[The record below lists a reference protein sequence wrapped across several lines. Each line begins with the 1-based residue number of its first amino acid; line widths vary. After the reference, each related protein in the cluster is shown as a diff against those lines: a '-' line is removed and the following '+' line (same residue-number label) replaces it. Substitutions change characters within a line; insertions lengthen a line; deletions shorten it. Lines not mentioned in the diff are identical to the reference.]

1 MEWYD
6 GWINMVEEQ
15 FEVVRVTQDLIKDYR
30 GRLAQYFK
38 KATKRGTEKYLVSEY
53 KSFRFRKE
61 HSFEIDVSKSMM
73 GLVRTKFR
81 ILKPNVLPTLEASQ
95 CNTSQVPIKAS
106 KKQDVIKLKKYLRQ
120 ETRDM
125 IDPVA

>member
-1 MEWYD
+1 MKYNWVSHHSFLPCDWHFATIEKMKRRREKMEWYD
-6 GWINMVEEQ
+6 EWINMVEEQ

-61 HSFEIDVSKSMM
+61 H
-73 GLVRTKFR
+73 
-81 ILKPNVLPTLEASQ
+81 
-95 CNTSQVPIKAS
+95 
-106 KKQDVIKLKKYLRQ
+106 
-120 ETRDM
+120 
-125 IDPVA
+125 